1 MAMDPQEKVFNG
13 GFAEQTDFWFSK
25 DARLSVVDER
35 LLADVPGGTAGP
47 SDVLVGQNDIPLRQG
62 TSYTLSFSASAS
74 RPVTVK
80 AQVQLSKDPYTATFT
95 QDIPLDAE
103 QRYTFTFSSTLDTE
117 YGQVSFHIGGDPE
130 PWVFRLDDVS
140 LLGGDPLPRYVPDTG
155 SRVRVNQV
163 GYLPFGP
170 KRATVVTD
178 AAGPVPW
185 QVNNRDGVT
194 VASGTS
200 TPRGSDTSSG
210 QRVHTVDFGEVTEA
224 GAGAGAGYTLTADG
238 QTSYPFDISPTLYDQ
253 LRSDAL
259 HFFYVQRSGIPIS
272 DELAPGYGRPA
283 GHIGVP
289 PNTGDTHVPCRPGEG
304 DYALDVRGGW
314 YDAGDHGKYVVNG
327 GIAVYQLLSE
337 YERTRTAPGARP
349 DGLGDG
355 ELRVPE
361 HGNGVPDILDEARWE
376 LEFLLRM
383 QVPVGK
389 PLQGMAHHKVH
400 DDEWTGLPLSPD
412 RDDKTRHLHPPSTA
426 ATLNLAATAAQA
438 ARLYPPY
445 DPGFAA
451 RCLTAARTAWEAA
464 QAHQDMF
471 ASGEVEG
478 GGAYDDAHVCDE
490 TYWAA
495 AELFLTTGEQTYL
508 DALRNSPY
516 RIGAR
521 DPFPPEGF
529 SWQQVAALGRLDLA
543 TVPSTLPEAERD
555 AVRASVRAAAD
566 GYLAT
571 AREQAYGIPV
581 TGDELEWGSN
591 SAVLNKLAVIATAF
605 DLTGDQRYRDGALE
619 GLDYILGRNALN
631 QSYVTGYGEHPSHN
645 QHSRIYGHEADP
657 AFPEPPAGSIAGG
670 ANRKV
675 QDPKAKRMLF
685 DYTVDPPH
693 HPEPQFCYVDDID
706 SWSTNEVAI
715 NWNSA
720 LSWVVSFAA
729 GLQ

>member
-1 MAMDPQEKVFNG
+1 M
-13 GFAEQTDFWFSK
+13 
-25 DARLSVVDER
+25 
-35 LLADVPGGTAGP
+35 
-47 SDVLVGQNDIPLRQG
+47 GQNDIPLRQG

-337 YERTRTAPGARP
+337 YERTRTAPGRAR
-349 DGLGDG
+349 
-355 ELRVPE
+355 
-361 HGNGVPDILDEARWE
+361 
-376 LEFLLRM
+376 
-383 QVPVGK
+383 
-389 PLQGMAHHKVH
+389 
-400 DDEWTGLPLSPD
+400 TGWATASCAF
-412 RDDKTRHLHPPSTA
+412 PSTA
-426 ATLNLAATAAQA
+426 TAYRTSWTRRAGSWSSCCA
-438 ARLYPPY
+438 CRCRSASPSRGWPTTRCTTTSGPVCRCPRTGTTRRAICIRRPRRRRSTWRRRPRRPPGCTR
-445 DPGFAA
+445 P
-451 RCLTAARTAWEAA
+451 
-464 QAHQDMF
+464 
-471 ASGEVEG
+471 
-478 GGAYDDAHVCDE
+478 
-490 TYWAA
+490 
-495 AELFLTTGEQTYL
+495 TT
-508 DALRNSPY
+508 
-516 RIGAR
+516 
-521 DPFPPEGF
+521 
-529 SWQQVAALGRLDLA
+529 
-543 TVPSTLPEAERD
+543 
-555 AVRASVRAAAD
+555 RASPRAA
-566 GYLAT
+566 
-571 AREQAYGIPV
+571 
-581 TGDELEWGSN
+581 
-591 SAVLNKLAVIATAF
+591 
-605 DLTGDQRYRDGALE
+605 
-619 GLDYILGRNALN
+619 
-631 QSYVTGYGEHPSHN
+631 
-645 QHSRIYGHEADP
+645 
-657 AFPEPPAGSIAGG
+657 
-670 ANRKV
+670 
-675 QDPKAKRMLF
+675 
-685 DYTVDPPH
+685 
-693 HPEPQFCYVDDID
+693 
-706 SWSTNEVAI
+706 
-715 NWNSA
+715 
-720 LSWVVSFAA
+720 
-729 GLQ
+729 